1 MDIFSLNQAFFSE
14 KFKNKFEVE
23 HNKNGTRPYYYSFK
37 YNNQNICIPLRSN
50 AKKTPNRFKLGL
62 KHLEK
67 NRIAP
72 AVDSTKMIILSDQEI
87 EENKREVVM
96 NRRTYRFLEKNES
109 LIKQKFKNHIDD
121 YVSTV
126 ANGNRDKPN
135 AKFSTLQYYHTE
147 LDLNTKIEERKVK
160 KAVEF
165 LNYKPQKVQQNDLE
179 L

>member
-14 KFKNKFEVE
+14 KFKNKSEVE

-72 AVDSTKMIILSDQEI
+72 AV
-87 EENKREVVM
+87 
-96 NRRTYRFLEKNES
+96 
-109 LIKQKFKNHIDD
+109 
-121 YVSTV
+121 
-126 ANGNRDKPN
+126 
-135 AKFSTLQYYHTE
+135 
-147 LDLNTKIEERKVK
+147 
-160 KAVEF
+160 
-165 LNYKPQKVQQNDLE
+165 
-179 L
+179 